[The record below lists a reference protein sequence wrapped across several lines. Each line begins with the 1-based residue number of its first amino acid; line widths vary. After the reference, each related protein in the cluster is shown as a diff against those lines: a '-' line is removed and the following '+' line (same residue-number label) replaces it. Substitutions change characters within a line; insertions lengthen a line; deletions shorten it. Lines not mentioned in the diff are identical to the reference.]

1 MATILECS
9 VCESTVGHAAALPG
23 ETVFACDC
31 DTTLE
36 VTEMT
41 IDDLRD
47 ALPSKWTE
55 QRV

>member
-9 VCESTVGHAAALPG
+9 VCESIVGHAAALPG
-23 ETVFACDC
+23 ETVFTCDC
-31 DTTLE
+31 GTTLE

-55 QRV
+55 QGV